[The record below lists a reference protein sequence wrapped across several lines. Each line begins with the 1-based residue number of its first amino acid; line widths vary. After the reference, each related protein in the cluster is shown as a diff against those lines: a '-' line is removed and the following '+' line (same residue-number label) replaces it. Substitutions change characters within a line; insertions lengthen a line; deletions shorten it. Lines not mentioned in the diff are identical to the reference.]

1 MVDTSSEGGMIAELG
16 AVTDED
22 ELIVLQVRAVDELV
36 ELCNNIILL
45 LLSLT
50 SKLVLGSTFRAIF
63 ALYWI

>member
-36 ELCNNIILL
+36 ELCNNII
-45 LLSLT
+45 
-50 SKLVLGSTFRAIF
+50 FRFDIVQDSAP
-63 ALYWI
+63 

>member
-1 MVDTSSEGGMIAELG
+1 MIAELG

-22 ELIVLQVRAVDELV
+22 ELMVLQVRAVDELV

-63 ALYWI
+63 ALY